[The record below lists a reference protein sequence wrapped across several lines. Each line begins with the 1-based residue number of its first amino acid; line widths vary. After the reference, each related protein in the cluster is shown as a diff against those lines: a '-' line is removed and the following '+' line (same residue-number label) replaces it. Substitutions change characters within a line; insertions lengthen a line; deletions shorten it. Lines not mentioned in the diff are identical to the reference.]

1 MNILV
6 LIKQVPDTA
15 SRIQD
20 RVKDGGI
27 DLDGITWVTNPY
39 DEFAVEEALQ
49 LTEKHG
55 GEVTLIGLGPDRV
68 DSALKDMLA
77 LGANEA
83 IHCIDPAFENLD
95 PRGVAFVL
103 ARAVERLP
111 HDMIWT
117 GWKGVDNDE
126 GLVPLYL
133 ARELGVPYVSAVQE
147 FAVDG
152 DTATVSRDLVGARE
166 TLQVP
171 LPAIFGAQKGL
182 NEVRYTSLKGIM
194 AVKRKQIPT
203 WDAAEL
209 GIDVASLPR
218 PAVEVVGVEPPAE
231 RAAGRILDGTPE
243 EVTAE
248 LARLLHDEVKVI

>member
-20 RVKDGGI
+20 RVKDGKI
-27 DLDGITWVTNPY
+27 DLDGISWVANPY

-55 GEVTLIGLGPDRV
+55 GEVTLVGLGPDRV

-77 LGANEA
+77 LGAHEA
-83 IHCIDPAFENLD
+83 VHLNDPAFEKLD
-95 PRGVAFVL
+95 SRGVAFVL
-103 ARAVERLP
+103 ARAAERLP

-117 GWKGVDNDE
+117 GWKGVDHDE

-133 ARELGVPYVSAVQE
+133 AKELGVPYVSAVQE
-147 FAVDG
+147 FTVEG
-152 DTATVSRDLVGARE
+152 DTATVARDLVGARE
-166 TLQVP
+166 TLEVA

-209 GIDVASLPR
+209 GIDVSALPA
-218 PAVEVVGVEPPAE
+218 PTVEVVSVEPPPE
-231 RAAGRILDGTPE
+231 RPAGRILEGDAE
-243 EVTAE
+243 EATSE
-248 LARLLHDEVKVI
+248 LVRLLHEEMKVI